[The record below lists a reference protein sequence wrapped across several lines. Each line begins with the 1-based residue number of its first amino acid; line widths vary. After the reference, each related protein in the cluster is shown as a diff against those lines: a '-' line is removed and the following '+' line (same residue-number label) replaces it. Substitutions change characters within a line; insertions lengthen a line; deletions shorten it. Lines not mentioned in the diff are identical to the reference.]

1 MFMPIRGGKIWHD
14 LQTRHDELVYKQ
26 VTSWGKT
33 GSGHI
38 QVDTANSFNKR
49 VVFVYV
55 FNMWTRLTYLGYK
68 SIKFVIIA

>member
-1 MFMPIRGGKIWHD
+1 MPIRGGKIWLD